1 MSAADLQNL
10 SLLGHLEL
18 LDVELARSLVRSASN
33 PTVGLAVALTCRNVR
48 NGHACF
54 PIDIDAEALFT
65 GEAGAGLELPDP
77 SSWTE
82 ALTCSGLTT
91 NGPLVLDSGKLY
103 LRRYWELERDIA
115 KELAARAAPFE
126 HASSEALARRLTRLF
141 PDGPDSPQAAAAK
154 RARMHRVS
162 LLCGGPGTGK
172 TTTVAAVVALLV
184 EEATARGE
192 PPPKTLLLA
201 PTGKAAARLGEAV
214 RAAKARIDASGAVLD
229 AIPTDASTV
238 QRALGMRPDGLRFS
252 RNRDRP
258 LEADVIVVDEA
269 SMIDLGLMRQLLD
282 ATPPDAR
289 LIIVGDPDQLTS
301 VEAGSVLRDLVTAG
315 EETWWKDRVTTL
327 RKTHRYDATQPLGRL
342 IASVREGD
350 GAEVRDLLS
359 SNQSDDVR
367 WAPFDALGE
376 ELDGAA
382 RRWARA
388 TSADEP
394 GEHFARRAEYAVL
407 TPFRKGRTGTRRL
420 ALLIEERL
428 AAAASTVAASPILI
442 EENSRELGVFNG
454 DLAFV
459 RPGATPT
466 AVIPTED
473 AAPRTIAEARLPR
486 YSSAYALSIH
496 KSQGSEFDE
505 VLIVLPEEDAPL
517 MTREVIYTAVSR
529 ARRRVRIVGH
539 PDVLLAAVARQARRD
554 SGLVGQVGRLG

>member
-1 MSAADLQNL
+1 MDAADVQSLN
-10 SLLGHLEL
+10 LLGHVEL
-18 LDVELARSLVRSASN
+18 LDVELARSLVRSAPN
-33 PTVGLAVALTCRNVR
+33 PTVELAVALTCRNVR
-48 NGHACF
+48 NGHACL
-54 PIDIDAEALFT
+54 PIDIDAEALFPA
-65 GEAGAGLELPDP
+65 EVAAGLELPDP
-77 SSWTE
+77 ASWTE
-82 ALTCSGLTT
+82 ALTRSGLTT

-115 KELAARAAPFE
+115 AELAARAASFE
-126 HASSEALARRLTRLF
+126 DAGSQALAERLARLF
-141 PDGPDSPQAAAAK
+141 PDGPDSPQAEAAK
-154 RARMHRVS
+154 RARTHRVS

-172 TTTVAAVVALLV
+172 TTTVAAVIALLV
-184 EEATARGE
+184 EEAVARGE
-192 PPPKTLLLA
+192 PPPKTRLLA

-214 RAAKARIDASGAVLD
+214 RGAKARINASDPVLA

-238 QRALGMRPDGLRFS
+238 QRALGMRPNGLRFS

-269 SMIDLGLMRQLLD
+269 SMLDLGLMRQLLD
-282 ATPPDAR
+282 AAPPDAR

-315 EETWWKDRVTTL
+315 EETWWEDRVTTL
-327 RKTHRYDATQPLGRL
+327 RTTHRYDAAQPLGQL

-350 GAEVRDLLS
+350 GAGVRELLS
-359 SNQSDDVR
+359 SNRSDDLQ
-367 WAPFDALGE
+367 WAPFDALSE
-376 ELDGAA
+376 ELDGAT
-382 RRWARA
+382 RRWSRA
-388 TSADEP
+388 TSTDDPEK
-394 GEHFARRAEYAVL
+394 HFARRAEYAVL
-407 TPFRKGRTGTRRL
+407 TPFRKGPTGTRRL
-420 ALLIEERL
+420 GLLIEERL
-428 AAAASTVAASPILI
+428 AAAALTVAASPILI

-459 RPGATPT
+459 RPGAVPV

-517 MTREVIYTAVSR
+517 LTRELIYTAVSR

-539 PDVLLAAVARQARRD
+539 SEVMLAAVARQARRD
-554 SGLVGQVGRLG
+554 SGLVGQVARFG